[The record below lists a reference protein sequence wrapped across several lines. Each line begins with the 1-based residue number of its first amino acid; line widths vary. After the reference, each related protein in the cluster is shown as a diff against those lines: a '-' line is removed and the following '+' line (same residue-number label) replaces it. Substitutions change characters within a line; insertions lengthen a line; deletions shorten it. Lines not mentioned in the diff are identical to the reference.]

1 MDDSGFKDVDF
12 GLTTREL
19 AKMIRESG
27 IHLPDMPKSDF
38 DQPFVAVIVVRAT
51 GEVEV
56 RSLLKSKSAINAALA
71 AYYSE
76 NIKQA
81 A

>member
-1 MDDSGFKDVDF
+1 
-12 GLTTREL
+12 
-19 AKMIRESG
+19 
-27 IHLPDMPKSDF
+27 
-38 DQPFVAVIVVRAT
+38 
-51 GEVEV
+51 V

-71 AYYSE
+71 AHYSE